1 MNRWEARDEIGRVLG
16 LGRVCLER
24 ALNVENGV
32 GNGGM
37 IRILTVIEEDT
48 FIVVY
53 LIRSKAAKDS
63 NLKTLAAASAILC
76 FGME

>member
-1 MNRWEARDEIGRVLG
+1 
-16 LGRVCLER
+16 
-24 ALNVENGV
+24 
-32 GNGGM
+32 M